1 MALDWFNLTGKVAV
15 VTGSST
21 GIGAAIAH
29 GLARAGADV
38 ICHGR
43 GDEAQATSE
52 AIRALG
58 PRSVALSADLSD
70 RAAQQA
76 FVTRALSAF
85 GRVDLLVN
93 NAGSIRRGPA
103 VDYTDADWDFLL
115 EVNLT
120 APFRLAR
127 SIGKAMIEQ
136 GGGRIVNI
144 ASLLSFQGGIL
155 VPGYAASKG
164 GVAQL
169 TKALANEWASKSVN
183 VNAIAPG
190 YIATRIP
197 KRCARIPTAVGRS
210 WSASLPGAGAN
221 PTTSP
226 ARPYS
231 CARKRLATSLDTCS
245 RSTAVG
251 WDVERSGC
259 GRPDDDCSVQLKSV
273 TGLNFGTSKWLM
285 PKASR

>member
-1 MALDWFNLTGKVAV
+1 MALDWFNLEGKIAL

-21 GIGAAIAH
+21 GIGAAIAK

-43 GDEAQATSE
+43 GEEAHATSE
-52 AIRALG
+52 EIRKLG
-58 PRSVALSADLSD
+58 VRSLALSADLAD

-76 FVTRALSAF
+76 FVTSAVSAF
-85 GRVDLLVN
+85 GRVDFLVN
-93 NAGSIRRGPA
+93 NAGSIRRNPA

-127 SIGKAMIEQ
+127 HIGKLMIEQ
-136 GGGRIVNI
+136 GGGRIINV

-169 TKALANEWASKSVN
+169 TKALANEWASKNVN

-190 YIATRIP
+190 YIATKNTEALRADPNRSRQILERIP
-197 KRCARIPTAVGRS
+197 AGR
-210 WSASLPGAGAN
+210 WGEPDDIAGAAVFLC
-221 PTTSP
+221 SDA
-226 ARPYS
+226 ARY
-231 CARKRLATSLDTCS
+231 
-245 RSTAVG
+245 
-251 WDVERSGC
+251 
-259 GRPDDDCSVQLKSV
+259 V
-273 TGLNFGTSKWLM
+273 TGHVLAVDGGWLG
-285 PKASR
+285 R